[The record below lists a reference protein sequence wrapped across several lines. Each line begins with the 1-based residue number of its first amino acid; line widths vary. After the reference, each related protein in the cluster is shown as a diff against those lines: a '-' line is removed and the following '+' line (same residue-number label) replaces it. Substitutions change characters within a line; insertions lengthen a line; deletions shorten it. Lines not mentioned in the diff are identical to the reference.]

1 MRKGIDLSTWQ
12 KTVSWPT
19 VKASGVEFVMLR
31 AGFGTTPDNMFDT
44 HINGALSVGIPVGAY
59 WFSYAL
65 NAEDAKAEAQ
75 KCLEIIKPYKL
86 DYPIAYDF
94 EYDSVKKAAAK
105 GVTITKDLAT
115 AIVKAFCDEIA
126 AAGYTPY
133 IYANPDYLKSYI
145 DKEKVGREIWLAA
158 WQNEDPPKINKAAEC
173 RIWQYK
179 VGTCAGVDGNCD
191 LDVWYDDAEIAEARN
206 PKVVAAPAEDPN
218 YTLYTVVKGD
228 TPWALAGRFL
238 GNSFKYPEIM
248 KLNGLAVDADI
259 YVGQKLKIP
268 KQTAQPAAPVTQGR
282 TYKVVK
288 GDTLWGIASRLLKN
302 GARYT
307 EIKKLNNLKSD
318 IIHVGDTLKIPEK

>member
-1 MRKGIDLSTWQ
+1 MAERGPAKKSIKRPSAVSGSTR
-12 KTVSWPT
+12 S
-19 VKASGVEFVMLR
+19 
-31 AGFGTTPDNMFDT
+31 
-44 HINGALSVGIPVGAY
+44 
-59 WFSYAL
+59 
-65 NAEDAKAEAQ
+65 
-75 KCLEIIKPYKL
+75 
-86 DYPIAYDF
+86 
-94 EYDSVKKAAAK
+94 
-105 GVTITKDLAT
+105 
-115 AIVKAFCDEIA
+115 
-126 AAGYTPY
+126 
-133 IYANPDYLKSYI
+133 
-145 DKEKVGREIWLAA
+145 
-158 WQNEDPPKINKAAEC
+158 
-173 RIWQYK
+173 
-179 VGTCAGVDGNCD
+179 GTCAGVDGNCD